1 MPSCEVYLG
10 FSTFPVLYIVMDFKS
25 LQFLNALDST
35 PTLAPVSIVVT
46 VSGISMDTSLSPKF
60 KSSTVTTLAG
70 FVPST

>member
-1 MPSCEVYLG
+1 MPSCEAYLG
-10 FSTFPVLYIVMDFKS
+10 FSTFPVLYIVMDFKA

-46 VSGISMDTSLSPKF
+46 VSGISMDTSLSPNF
-60 KSSTVTTLAG
+60 KSSTVTTVAA